1 MINRNSLSVI
11 DNTIKEGEEK
21 LLTARAIADVLAEA
35 QLCLDE
41 NGSTFT
47 ENTIFYAVNAI
58 CRYQREAEEIFAN
71 VHRKINALEKD
82 LRGAFD
88 RKVQGAN

>member
-1 MINRNSLSVI
+1 MTNGNSLSVI
-11 DNTIKEGEEK
+11 DNIIKEGEEK

-35 QLCLDE
+35 QLYLDE

-47 ENTIFYAVNAI
+47 ENTILHTVNAI

-71 VHRKINALEKD
+71 AHRKINALKSVGNVE
-82 LRGAFD
+82 RGALD
-88 RKVQGAN
+88 G